1 MGLTLGSI
9 GGSNLGSA
17 GDSSKSPPSPPR
29 LAMSWGFVILRPVDV
44 FKGIKF
50 KTHFAK
56 IYTEIRPIYFA
67 ADLFLP
73 NSPRSSLHPNNM
85 NRINKRMT
93 ALPNAKS
100 TLPIAID
107 TVTRPYAD
115 ATATTQE
122 TVSQVSSSNL
132 SSIDDDGE
140 PLVSSCL
147 GRFSKKQLPSS
158 FPLVTYYGR
167 MHGKRRTGLD
177 GVQRDNGQTR
187 PRSSW
192 P

>member
-17 GDSSKSPPSPPR
+17 GDSTTESSLTSKALQCLGGRCHPQTCRCFQGDQIQNS
-29 LAMSWGFVILRPVDV
+29 FCE
-44 FKGIKF
+44 KF
-50 KTHFAK
+50 TRKL
-56 IYTEIRPIYFA
+56 IYLA

-73 NSPRSSLHPNNM
+73 NSPRSSLHPNNT

-100 TLPIAID
+100 TLSIAID

-115 ATATTQE
+115 AAATTQE
-122 TVSQVSSSNL
+122 TVSRVSSSNL

-140 PLVSSCL
+140 LLVSSCS

-158 FPLVTYYGR
+158 FPLVTYGR

-187 PRSSW
+187 PRSPW